1 MPFASKTALSH
12 SHEAGQSMAEA
23 ALVLPVLVFLL
34 VSLVEVGMLTYTKV
48 VLIGAARDGARTA
61 AVYGDTS
68 LVQQVVSQDLA
79 DGQLPL
85 AAWNPAT
92 AVSVQDLGSYVK
104 VVVRY
109 SHRTLVP
116 GLPVL
121 VGRSPTEPLIPLQ
134 AGALFR
140 RRG

>member
-1 MPFASKTALSH
+1 MPCAS
-12 SHEAGQSMAEA
+12 EATSRQGGQSMAEA
-23 ALVLPVLVFLL
+23 ALLLPVLVFLL

-61 AVYGDTS
+61 AVYGDSS
-68 LVQQVVSQDLA
+68 LARQVVTQDLA

-85 AAWNPAT
+85 AGWDSGA
-92 AVSVQDLGSYVK
+92 AVTIQDLGSYVR
-104 VVVRY
+104 VIVRY

-121 VGRSPTEPLIPLQ
+121 VGGKPADPYIPLQ